1 MHNLDPLPFLG
12 LDMVEVGCRVI
23 RGPDWQWG
31 EQDGGEGRVGTV
43 AEVLDGAQEVVVLW
57 DLGGRCKYRCGE
69 GGQHDLKLLDSAPS
83 GECSWGG
90 GGRYLFSLPPPTL
103 TPSELLSPPPSPLSC
118 QGGVTPIH
126 LIVNVVPTGVKILDR
141 PNWSLDLLTK
151 S

>member
-1 MHNLDPLPFLG
+1 M
-12 LDMVEVGCRVI
+12 EVGCRVI

-57 DLGGRCKYRCGE
+57 DLGGRCKYRSGE
-69 GGQHDLKLLDSAPS
+69 GGQHDLRLLDSAPA
-83 GECSWGG
+83 GECI
-90 GGRYLFSLPPPTL
+90 GGRGGYLFSPPPPTL

-118 QGGVTPIH
+118 QGGLTPIH
-126 LIVNVVPTGVKILDR
+126 LVNVFPTGVKILGR
-141 PNWSLDLLTK
+141 PNWSLDHLTV